1 MCLFF
6 LGTVFFNNMK
16 CLQFLIG
23 EILITCNGKNCSPTY
38 YLPFKTIFNFFLS
51 NCLMQ
56 WEKGLKYDKINLHCV
71 FLNHINALHA
81 IFE

>member
-1 MCLFF
+1 M
-6 LGTVFFNNMK
+6 VFFINMK

-23 EILITCNGKNCSPTY
+23 EILITCIGKNCSPI

-56 WEKGLKYDKINLHCV
+56 WQKGLTYDKIHLHCV
-71 FLNHINALHA
+71 FLNHINAKLA

>member
-1 MCLFF
+1 M
-6 LGTVFFNNMK
+6 VFFNNMK

-23 EILITCNGKNCSPTY
+23 EILITCIGKNCSPTY
-38 YLPFKTIFNFFLS
+38 YLPFKTIFNFFPS

-56 WEKGLKYDKINLHCV
+56 WEKGLKHDKIYLHCV
-71 FLNHINALHA
+71 FLNHINTLLA